1 MALDSFNRSRQRLI
15 KIKSCH
21 SVFRPFIQLFIYF
34 LFLSKLSVSVECV
47 WILVVVCEDIWTNLL
62 IYCGLSTT
70 ICGQWPVLNLLQ
82 VDLALSYD
90 H

>member
-1 MALDSFNRSRQRLI
+1 MALDSFNRSRQKLI

-21 SVFRPFIQLFIYF
+21 SVFRPFSRLFPTF
-34 LFLSKLSVSVECV
+34 SKLSVSVECV

-62 IYCGLSTT
+62 IYCGLSIT
-70 ICGQWPVLNLLQ
+70 ICGQWPVLNLFQ